1 MKETRISHMERLIEQ
16 GNQLVANSGVSTST
30 KELWKVVAAGE
41 SIRGGASAKDF
52 AAVAGNAD
60 MAYGNVFAGKT
71 MSHAARTA
79 SAMILAAAGHE
90 EDFVTRPATESTD
103 KRWAGYMETAIPGEA
118 SLNADYGK
126 TPLVATEYYTNKDLD
141 KNLGLTWTLNVRA
154 LETQSAFAEKLFPTI
169 TVDTNDVGITVRTKI
184 TTVTRGIL
192 NALLQ
197 KDSVIDDR
205 KPLHNA
211 LTDHT
216 VLQDDAIRIVPYVM
230 ETGENAEFFIGDD
243 VVENETVRLG
253 RVPAYPTNYLDISKL
268 KGNLFQLSAHPGIVV
283 EGYDET
289 DEIAPGASLGSLLVS
304 VRKPTEDVKAGKLI
318 KLNVRDMQFA
328 TFQRPPEGD
337 GRELVLQFR
346 RTAFALNDKSL
357 DWKGDDIPAIAA
369 LAQNKYTLRYVIN
382 ITMSLFTN
390 GQRSGQ
396 YEISGANLS
405 IDELLDASGN
415 EVSTSTGTGK
425 TIMDNLKLEL
435 IGWRFDG
442 TRTNENRR
450 SQGLLLDPVWEQ
462 ENYKLQ
468 YGSPIMTKA
477 PVGVEYDDAERLD
490 DLVSAVNIRNEMLAI
505 TQTLSYTDAVK
516 QAKATMVTQW
526 DKTAIRGLGRHWVA
540 PWYEETDFE
549 VDKIVQSLETKDAL
563 INARQALLQRIA
575 DQVTRSIQDSRYM
588 PALRLLTANPQAVPK
603 VVIATDE
610 PTAAMLLL
618 QVGETRLL
626 GDRYDY
632 EVVTTNDDR
641 WRVKNEA
648 DGSWTRRLQWVLKVD
663 GVEDGSYCVLNWGNH
678 FWSPIMVTNI
688 NIQRNGATSKELA
701 VQPRNAHICH
711 CPITGLIWV
720 KGITKFVEDKLAFNV
735 TTTST
740 GAGATDGG
748 NAGDVG
754 GASVAP
760 STQSAPVSTAKTTA

>member
-1 MKETRISHMERLIEQ
+1 MKETRISNMEKLIEQ
-16 GNQLVANSGVSTST
+16 GSQLVANASVQQST
-30 KELWKVVAAGE
+30 KDLWSTLVARE
-41 SIRGGASAKDF
+41 SIRTDVRNFDQVATSADQ
-52 AAVAGNAD
+52 
-60 MAYGNVFAGKT
+60 AYANVFPGRT

-79 SAMILAAAGHE
+79 SAIILAAQGN
-90 EDFVTRPATESTD
+90 EDEFLAKPARESSA
-103 KRWAGYMETAIPGEA
+103 KEWAGAMETAIPGA
-118 SLNADYGK
+118 HALNADYGK

-169 TVDTNDVGITVRTKI
+169 TVETNDVGITVRTKI

-192 NALLQ
+192 NALLS
-197 KDSVIDDR
+197 KDSVLDDR

-230 ETGENAEFFIGDD
+230 ETGENSEFFISEN
-243 VVENETVRLG
+243 VIENETVRLG
-253 RVPAYPTNYLDISKL
+253 RVPSYPTNYLDIKKE
-268 KGNLFQLSAHPGIVV
+268 KGNLFRLSAHPGIVA

-289 DEIAPGASLGSLLVS
+289 DEIAPGAALGGLLIS
-304 VRKPTEDVKAGKLI
+304 VRKPGDAVEDGSMI
-318 KLNVRDMQFA
+318 KLATRDMQFA
-328 TFQRPPEGD
+328 TFQRPPEGE

-346 RTAFALNDKSL
+346 RTQFALNGKSL
-357 DWKGDDIPAIAA
+357 DWKGKDIPALAA
-369 LAQNKYTLRYVIN
+369 LQQNKYTLRYVIS
-382 ITMSLFTN
+382 ISMSLFTN

-396 YEISGANLS
+396 YDISGAR
-405 IDELLDASGN
+405 LDVEALVDAAGN
-415 EVSTSTGTGK
+415 EVSMESGVGK
-425 TIMDNLKLEL
+425 TIRDNLKLEL
-435 IGWRFDG
+435 LGWKFDG

-468 YGSPIMTKA
+468 YGSPMMTKQ
-477 PVGVEYDDAERLD
+477 PVGQEYDDAERLD

-516 QAKATMVTQW
+516 QAVDTLVTQW
-526 DKTAIRGLGRHWVA
+526 DKSAIRGLGRHWVR
-540 PWYEETDFE
+540 PWFEEADFN
-549 VDKIVQSLETKDAL
+549 VDEIVQSLETKDAL

-575 DQVTRSIQDSRYM
+575 DQVTRAIQDSRYM
-588 PALRLLTANPQAVPK
+588 PALRLLTSNPQATPK
-603 VVIATDE
+603 VIIATDE

-626 GDRYDY
+626 GDRYEY

-641 WRVKNEA
+641 WRIKNEA
-648 DGSWTRRLQWVLKVD
+648 DGSWTRRLQWVLKVEGTD
-663 GVEDGSYCVLNWGNH
+663 EGSYCVLNWGNH

-711 CPITGLIWV
+711 CPVTGLFWV
-720 KGITKFVEDKLAFNV
+720 KGITDLVAKKLAYNITGLANGQA
-735 TTTST
+735 TTP
-740 GAGATDGG
+740 GG

-754 GASVAP
+754 GAAP
-760 STQSAPVSTAKTTA
+760 APAGQ

>member
-1 MKETRISHMERLIEQ
+1 MKETRISNLERLIEQ
-16 GNQLVANSGVSTST
+16 GNTLVANSAVGTT
-30 KELWKVVAAGE
+30 TADLWKTVAVGE
-41 SIRGGASAKDF
+41 SVRSNAHAFSTAVNSAGQAY
-52 AAVAGNAD
+52 AAV
-60 MAYGNVFAGKT
+60 YGGKP
-71 MSHAARTA
+71 MSHAAQVA
-79 SAMILAAAGHE
+79 SAMILSAMGNE
-90 EDFVTRPATESTD
+90 EEFMSKPARESSD
-103 KRWAGYMETAIPGEA
+103 KRWNNYMEVAIPGQA

-192 NALLQ
+192 NALLA

-230 ETGENAEFFIGDD
+230 EDGDNAEYFVSDD
-243 VVENETVRLG
+243 IIENETVRLG
-253 RVPAYPTNYLDISKL
+253 RVPPYPTNYLDISKL
-268 KGNLFQLSAHPGIVV
+268 KGNLFRLAAHPGIVA

-289 DEIAPGASLGSLLVS
+289 DEIAPGAALGSLLVS
-304 VRKPTEDVKAGKLI
+304 VRKPGDDVKAGKKI
-318 KLNVRDMQFA
+318 ILNTRDMQFA
-328 TFQRPPEGD
+328 SFQRPPEGD

-346 RTAFALNDKSL
+346 RTQFALNGDSL
-357 DWKGDDIPAIAA
+357 DYKGDDIPALSA
-369 LAQNKYTLRYVIN
+369 LKQSKYTLRYVIN

-405 IDELLDASGN
+405 IEDLVDATGA
-415 EVSTSTGTGK
+415 EVSMDSGIGK
-425 TIMDNLKLEL
+425 TIMDNLKIEL
-435 IGWRFDG
+435 LGWRFDG

-450 SQGLLLDPVWEQ
+450 TQGLLLDPVWEQ

-468 YGSPIMTKA
+468 YGSPIMTKQ

-540 PWYEETDFE
+540 PWYEEVDFN

-575 DQVTRSIQDSRYM
+575 DQVTRAIQDSRYM

-641 WRVKNEA
+641 WRIKNEA

-663 GVEDGSYCVLNWGNH
+663 GVEEGSYCVLNWGNH

-688 NIQRNGATSKELA
+688 NIQRNGSTSKELA

-720 KGITKFVEDKLAFNV
+720 KGITKLVEQKLAYNVV
-735 TTTST
+735 TTQS
-740 GAGATDGG
+740 GDGATAGG
-748 NAGDVG
+748 NAGDVAG
-754 GASVAP
+754 DAGTAGVT
-760 STQSAPVSTAKTTA
+760 TQSAGTSTTAPKS

>member
-1 MKETRISHMERLIEQ
+1 MKETRISNMEKLIEQ
-16 GNQLVANSGVSTST
+16 GNQLVNAQSVQNST
-30 KELWKVVAAGE
+30 KDLWSTIVAGE
-41 SIRGGASAKDF
+41 SIRSSKVNHQFNQVATSADQAF
-52 AAVAGNAD
+52 
-60 MAYGNVFAGKT
+60 GNVFAGKT
-71 MSHAARTA
+71 LSHAARTA
-79 SAMILAAAGHE
+79 SAMILAAAGNE
-90 EDFVTRPATESTD
+90 EEFMSKPARESSD
-103 KRWAGYMETAIPGEA
+103 KRYNSYMETAIPGQA

-154 LETQSAFAEKLFPTI
+154 LETQSAFAERLFPTI
-169 TVDTNDVGITVRTKI
+169 TVETNDVGITVRTKI
-184 TTVTRGIL
+184 TTVTRGVL
-192 NALLQ
+192 NALLA

-230 ETGENAEFFIGDD
+230 ETGENAEFFVDD
-243 VVENETVRLG
+243 QIIDNETVRLG
-253 RVPAYPTNYLDISKL
+253 RVPAYPTNYLDIKKE
-268 KGNLFQLSAHPGIVV
+268 KGNLFRLAAHPGIVA

-289 DEIAPGASLGSLLVS
+289 DEIAPGAALGSLLIS
-304 VRKPTEDVKAGKLI
+304 VRKASDDVKAGSLV
-318 KLNVRDMQFA
+318 KLNTRDMQFA
-328 TFQRPPEGD
+328 SFQRPPEGD

-346 RTAFALNDKSL
+346 RTQFALNGKSV
-357 DWKGDDIPAIAA
+357 DWKGNDIPAIAA
-369 LAQNKYTLRYVIN
+369 LEQNKYTLRYVIN
-382 ITMSLFTN
+382 ISMSLFTN
-390 GQRSGQ
+390 GPRSGQ
-396 YEISGANLS
+396 YEISGARLD
-405 IDELLDASGN
+405 IDELVDAAGN
-415 EVSTSTGTGK
+415 EVSMDTGVGK
-425 TIMDNLKLEL
+425 TIRDNLKIEML
-435 IGWRFDG
+435 GWRFDG

-450 SQGLLLDPVWEQ
+450 TQGLLLDPVWEQ

-468 YGSPIMTKA
+468 YGSPIMTKT

-516 QAKATMVTQW
+516 QAVDTLVTQW
-526 DKTAIRGLGRHWVA
+526 DKSAIRGLGRHWVR
-540 PWYEETDFE
+540 PWYEETDFQ
-549 VDKIVQSLETKDAL
+549 VDEIVQSLETKDAL

-575 DQVTRSIQDSRYM
+575 DQVTRAIQDSRYM

-603 VVIATDE
+603 VIIATDE

-618 QVGETRLL
+618 QIGETRLL
-626 GDRYDY
+626 GDRYEY

-648 DGSWTRRLQWVLKVD
+648 DGSWTRRLQWVLKVE
-663 GVEDGSYCVLNWGNH
+663 GSEEGSYCVLNWGNH

-688 NIQRNGATSKELA
+688 NIQRNGSTSKELA

-720 KGITKFVEDKLAFNV
+720 KGITDLVANKLAYNV
-735 TTTST
+735 TTTANGQTST
-740 GAGATDGG
+740 PGG
-748 NAGDVG
+748 NAGNVAG
-754 GASVAP
+754 G
-760 STQSAPVSTAKTTA
+760 STSGSGAQSGSGAGSNP

>member
-1 MKETRISHMERLIEQ
+1 MKETRISNMEKLIEQ
-16 GNQLVANSGVSTST
+16 GNQLVATASVQQST
-30 KELWKVVAAGE
+30 KDLWSTIVARE
-41 SIRGGASAKDF
+41 SIRSDARNFDQ
-52 AAVAGNAD
+52 VQTTAD
-60 MAYGNVFAGKT
+60 QAYANVFAGKT

-79 SAMILAAAGHE
+79 SAMILAAHGNE
-90 EDFVTRPATESTD
+90 EEFVSKPAREHTGKE
-103 KRWAGYMETAIPGEA
+103 WAGAMETAIPGQYA
-118 SLNADYGK
+118 LNADYGK

-169 TVDTNDVGITVRTKI
+169 TVETNDVGITVRTKI

-192 NALLQ
+192 NALLG
-197 KDSVIDDR
+197 KDSVVDDR

-230 ETGENAEFFIGDD
+230 ETGENSAYFVSED
-243 VVENETVRLG
+243 VIENETVRLG
-253 RVPAYPTNYLDISKL
+253 RVPAYPTNYLSFEKE
-268 KGNLFQLSAHPGIVV
+268 KGNLFQLSAHPGIVA

-289 DEIAPGASLGSLLVS
+289 DEIAPGAALGGLLVS
-304 VRKPTEDVKAGKLI
+304 VRKPTDAVDAGSLI
-318 KLNVRDMQFA
+318 KLATRDMQFA
-328 TFQRPPEGD
+328 SFQRPPEGD

-346 RTAFALNDKSL
+346 RTQFALNGKSV
-357 DWKGDDIPAIAA
+357 DWKGADIPALAA
-369 LAQNKYTLRYVIN
+369 LAQNKYTLRYVIS

-396 YEISGANLS
+396 YDITGARLD
-405 IDELLDASGN
+405 IEALVDASGN
-415 EVSTSTGTGK
+415 EVSMDSGVGK
-425 TIMDNLKLEL
+425 TIRDNLKLEL
-435 IGWRFDG
+435 LGWKFDG

-450 SQGLLLDPVWEQ
+450 TQGLLLDPVWEQ

-468 YGSPIMTKA
+468 YGSPIMTKQ
-477 PVGVEYDDAERLD
+477 PVGQEYDDAERLD

-516 QAKATMVTQW
+516 QAVATLVTQW
-526 DKTAIRGLGRHWVA
+526 DKTAIRGLGRHWVR
-540 PWYEETDFE
+540 PWFEESDFN
-549 VDKIVQSLETKDAL
+549 VDEIVQSLETKDAL

-575 DQVTRSIQDSRYM
+575 DQVTRAIQDSRYM
-588 PALRLLTANPQAVPK
+588 PALRLLTANPQATPK
-603 VVIATDE
+603 VIIATDE

-618 QVGETRLL
+618 QIGETRLL
-626 GDRYDY
+626 GDRYEY

-641 WRVKNEA
+641 WRIKNEA
-648 DGSWTRRLQWVLKVD
+648 DGSWTRRLQWVLKVEGTD
-663 GVEDGSYCVLNWGNH
+663 EGSYCVLNWGNH

-711 CPITGLIWV
+711 CPVTGLFWV
-720 KGITKFVEDKLAFNV
+720 KGITDLVAKKLAYNI
-735 TTTST
+735 TGLANGQTST
-740 GAGATDGG
+740 TGG
-748 NAGDVG
+748 NAGNVSGDTTTQPT
-754 GASVAP
+754 AP
-760 STQSAPVSTAKTTA
+760 ATNG